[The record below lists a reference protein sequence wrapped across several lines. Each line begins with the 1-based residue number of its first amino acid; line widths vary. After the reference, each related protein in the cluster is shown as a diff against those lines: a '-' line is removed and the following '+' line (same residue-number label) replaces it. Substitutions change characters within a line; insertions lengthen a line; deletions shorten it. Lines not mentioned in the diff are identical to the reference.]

1 MILTQAAAAN
11 VWDFVVLVAGFDQSY
26 DCKLS
31 KKGKCRGFVGPT
43 SLLPLPSGGSHVES
57 NGRRLVAGKRG
68 KAESHISI
76 RFISAF
82 EACRSMGSRTTVV
95 SSPCATWAGK
105 QPDRPTLNKKSEA
118 LGGHPNLSKV
128 LPGCQHQRPQASH
141 IPYPIE
147 AVKWVRGLLLFTL
160 NGNRRHP
167 IVVLGNLRIRASTI
181 TRLSSTSY

>member
-141 IPYPIE
+141 IPYPISHRSGQVGPRFIAIHAE
-147 AVKWVRGLLLFTL
+147 WKQT
-160 NGNRRHP
+160 
-167 IVVLGNLRIRASTI
+167 ASYCCPWQPQNPS
-181 TRLSSTSY
+181 LHHYSA